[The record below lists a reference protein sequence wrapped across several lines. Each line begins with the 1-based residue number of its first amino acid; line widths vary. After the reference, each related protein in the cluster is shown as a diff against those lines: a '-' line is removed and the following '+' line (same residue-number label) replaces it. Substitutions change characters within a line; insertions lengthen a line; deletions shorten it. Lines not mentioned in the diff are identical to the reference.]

1 MSNQQYTDK
10 DSFLASARIAID
22 VTPSA
27 NDLPLYTRCVMV
39 STDGA
44 TITGVLEGDTV
55 SSTTF
60 PLMTGL
66 MYPFAFK
73 KITAVSTGTVKG
85 YC

>member
-1 MSNQQYTDK
+1 MSNQQYEHK
-10 DSFLASARIAID
+10 DSFLAPARIAITI
-22 VTPSA
+22 TPSA
-27 NDLPLYTRCVMV
+27 DELPVFTRSVMV
-39 STDGA
+39 STDDA

-60 PLMTGL
+60 PLKTGF